1 MKRKP
6 TDKTEREELSITS
19 KKGRRLAA
27 NADQPRDPED
37 PSRRSF
43 LGKVGGVAAV
53 AIAAGSIPL
62 EPLVGGRHSVA
73 EASVVS
79 YDSTARQ
86 AANFDYRTSTAQA
99 EDINVGVRPD
109 NGDATRF
116 TDFSGNYSKAL
127 VHDALGV
134 PNPTSWLSLRNALM
148 SGRFIDFESIIVGTP
163 GGGPN
168 SRENGPQVSLA
179 FDLEGRD
186 SHATV
191 EPPSPSVASAQTAAE
206 QVEHYWAALLRDVP
220 FSDYANNR
228 TVLQAVADMNRL
240 SFLSP
245 LNRANNEY
253 PLPVTPQNLFRG
265 QVFVGDGNVQ
275 GPYVSQFMIQP
286 TFLGVQPLSQQY
298 QTFLPAGGGGSDFM
312 TSVSEYQ
319 LVQNGGDSGRRLAFD
334 NRFRSIRD
342 GRDLAAYTHAD
353 ILYQAYFV
361 AFLLLAQMG
370 TPLNPGN
377 PYIGSRTEKAFAT
390 LGGPDAA
397 SMLAEVA
404 ARALKAAWFY
414 KWIINLRMR
423 PEEYGALVQARL
435 TNITRPPLASLALHS
450 DVLSSAVLPII
461 LSTYGSFLLP
471 QAFPEGSPTHPCD
484 PTGHGAVGG
493 ACITALKFFFDGS
506 QNMRQLLTRMGRD
519 VCEPR
524 QDGSSLDVYTDADR
538 DSLTINGELN
548 KLAFNISF
556 GHGIHAGIHF
566 RSSTLNS
573 ILLGEQVA
581 LSVLQDRAKSYNE
594 PFTIRITKLDGT
606 TASITN

>member
-1 MKRKP
+1 MNKKP
-6 TDKTEREELSITS
+6 TDKTEFEELSITS
-19 KKGRRLAA
+19 KKGRRLAV
-27 NADQPRDPED
+27 NADQPRHPGD

-109 NGDATRF
+109 NGDARTF
-116 TDFSGNYSKAL
+116 ADFSGNYSKAL

-134 PNPTSWLSLRNALM
+134 PNRTSWLSLRNALT
-148 SGRFIDFESIIVGTP
+148 SGRSIDFESIIVGTP

-220 FSDYANNR
+220 FSDYPNNG
-228 TVLQAVADMNRL
+228 TVAQAVLDMNRL
-240 SFLSP
+240 SFLRSS
-245 LNRANNEY
+245 ANNEY
-253 PLPVTPQNLFRG
+253 PFPVTPQNLFRG

-298 QTFLPAGGGGSDFM
+298 QTFLPVGGGGSDFM

-334 NRFRSIRD
+334 NQFRSIRD

-353 ILYQAYFV
+353 VLYQAYFV
-361 AFLLLAQMG
+361 AFLLLTQMG

-397 SMLAEVA
+397 SLLAEVA

-414 KWIINLRMR
+414 KWIINLRLR

-435 TNITRPPLASLALHS
+435 TNIIRPPLASLALHS

-506 QNMRQLLTRMGRD
+506 QNIRQQLTHMGRD
-519 VCEPR
+519 VCEPS
-524 QDGSSLDVYTDADR
+524 QDGSSLDVYTGADR